1 MSVRPSSST
10 RTARYRANLRR
21 SGLRPVQV
29 WVPDTRAAGF
39 AAEVRRQCER
49 ANNTDRAERLMEWV
63 EQVGIF
69 DEDDPR

>member
-1 MSVRPSSST
+1 
-10 RTARYRANLRR
+10 
-21 SGLRPVQV
+21 VQV

-49 ANNTDRAERLMEWV
+49 ANNADRAERLMEWV